1 MRKFDLQWKYGPVS
15 MLPLLVAMAGMFFIT
30 VLIIAIPVAWQAEID
45 SIVVSTAAMLV
56 VFGELYLFGRGLL

>member
-1 MRKFDLQWKYGPVS
+1 MTKFDLPWKYGPVS

-56 VFGELYLFGRGLL
+56 VFGELYLFGRGML